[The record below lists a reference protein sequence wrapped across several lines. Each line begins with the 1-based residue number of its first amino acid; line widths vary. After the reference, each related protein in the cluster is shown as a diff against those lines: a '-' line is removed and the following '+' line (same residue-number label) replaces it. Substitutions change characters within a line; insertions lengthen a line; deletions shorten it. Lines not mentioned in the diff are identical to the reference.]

1 MQFPAYPTA
10 EINAAVLAIMRT
22 YAGTSAQIT
31 IRRER
36 AAAAKLAIENK
47 FIAAIAAL
55 GVQITAAQIPLYTQ
69 WRAQV
74 AAGQFYDV
82 DAPPAGAYV
91 KPVNTPYLTTMA
103 DFTALKSGARIFGVS
118 LPTRV
123 SYNAG
128 TSGSP
133 RMIYWMRPP
142 VLHDMYETP
151 YLAEALPAY
160 RNMTDPTAVN
170 TDIGLRIKSDSS
182 GTAGFLFDVV
192 VPTVVIGTLSF
203 IAMGGL
209 MQVYGAMTGAAPVTP
224 PVAPE
229 NTGTTGLVDATSGTI
244 APPPAVSVSSLPSDV
259 LSFPTPQSSSSIIDA
274 ATSPINLSYL
284 NTPLDAQIAAQT
296 AQSAAL
302 LAPINTGNA
311 MLTGLGL
318 TSTTTTAD
326 LLTAL
331 TPADMGT
338 ILGGSGV
345 TSLTNSLQKALPSQD
360 KIAAAVKAAVA
371 AGVAGSVKK
380 APAPVPAQAANNF
393 WFYAL
398 GAGALLLIIKKG

>member
-203 IAMGGL
+203 IAW
-209 MQVYGAMTGAAPVTP
+209 
-224 PVAPE
+224 VA
-229 NTGTTGLVDATSGTI
+229 
-244 APPPAVSVSSLPSDV
+244 
-259 LSFPTPQSSSSIIDA
+259 
-274 ATSPINLSYL
+274 
-284 NTPLDAQIAAQT
+284 
-296 AQSAAL
+296 
-302 LAPINTGNA
+302 
-311 MLTGLGL
+311 
-318 TSTTTTAD
+318 
-326 LLTAL
+326 
-331 TPADMGT
+331 
-338 ILGGSGV
+338 
-345 TSLTNSLQKALPSQD
+345 
-360 KIAAAVKAAVA
+360 
-371 AGVAGSVKK
+371 
-380 APAPVPAQAANNF
+380 
-393 WFYAL
+393 
-398 GAGALLLIIKKG
+398 